1 MKISAYIPCYNVER
15 YIGPTIEAMLAQ
27 TRPPDEFLI
36 IDDGC
41 TDGTLDIAAKYPV
54 RIIRHEKNRGLAAGR
69 NTAFANSQHELV
81 AAMDSDAVA
90 EKHWLESLHEAFND
104 PRVVGSGGRLL
115 EKYRE
120 GAANAWRAA
129 YMSQDLGETRIEI
142 EWPSPK
148 RLGGFGTLY
157 RKSAVLAA
165 GGYDEQ
171 YRTNYEDVDLCIRL
185 LQAGHKMV
193 FEPRAVAHHFR
204 QDTVRSLLRTSWR
217 WEFYMHYFNGG
228 YNNIPLKLLHNFRWA
243 RAMMWNDW
251 RDGRKSR
258 LGVDALMPW
267 YHCYADLCY
276 GFSAGRLPAVK
287 AEGPNAELYF
297 PRPIRALRRRYRG
310 SHQRA

>member
-1 MKISAYIPCYNVER
+1 MKISAYIPCYNVAR

-54 RIIRHEKNRGLAAGR
+54 RIIRHDKNRGLAAGR
-69 NTAFANSQHELV
+69 NTAFANAKYELV

-90 EKHWLESLHEAFND
+90 EKEWIESLLDAFKD
-104 PRVVGSGGRLL
+104 TRVVGSGGRMI
-115 EKYRE
+115 EKYRQ
-120 GAANAWRAA
+120 GAANAWRTQ
-129 YMSQDLGETRIEI
+129 YLVQDLGETRFEI
-142 EWPSPK
+142 EWPSHK

-157 RKSAVLAA
+157 RKEAVLAA
-165 GGYDEQ
+165 GGYDEK
-171 YRTNYEDVDLCIRL
+171 YRTNFEDVDMCIRL

-193 FEPRAVAHHFR
+193 FEPRAVAYHLR
-204 QDTVRSLLRTSWR
+204 QDTVRTVLRTSWR
-217 WEFYMHYFNGG
+217 WEFYIHYFNGG
-228 YNNIPLKLLHNFRWA
+228 YNNLPLKLLHNFRWA

-251 RDGRKSR
+251 RAGRKSL

-267 YHCYADLCY
+267 YHSCEDLKY
-276 GFSAGRLPAVK
+276 GFSPKRLPPVH

-297 PRPIRALRRRYRG
+297 PRPIRALRRRNRN
-310 SHQRA
+310 SQQRA

>member
-41 TDGTLDIAAKYPV
+41 TDGTIDIAAKYPV
-54 RIIRHEKNRGLAAGR
+54 RVIRHEKNKGLAAGR
-69 NTAFANSQHELV
+69 NTAFANAKYELV

-90 EKHWLESLHEAFND
+90 EKGWIESLLDAFKD
-104 PRVVGSGGRLL
+104 PRVAGSGGRLI

-120 GAANAWRAA
+120 GAGNAWRAA
-129 YMSQDLGETRIEI
+129 YLSQDLGEGRIEI
-142 EWPSPK
+142 EWPTPK
-148 RLGGFGTLY
+148 RLGGFGTLL
-157 RKSAVLAA
+157 RKDAVLAA
-165 GGYDEQ
+165 GGYDEK
-171 YRTNYEDVDLCIRL
+171 YRTNFEDVDMCIRL

-193 FEPRAVAHHFR
+193 FEPRAVAHHLR
-204 QDTVRSLLRTSWR
+204 QDRVQTVLRTSWR
-217 WEFYMHYFNGG
+217 WEFYLHYFNGG

-251 RDGRKSR
+251 CAGRKS
-258 LGVDALMPW
+258 LLSVDALMPW
-267 YHCYADLCY
+267 YHSYADLKY
-276 GFSAGRLPAVK
+276 GFSSERLPHID

-297 PRPIRALRRRYRG
+297 PRPIRALRRRNRD
-310 SHQRA
+310 SQQRA

>member
-15 YIGPTIEAMLAQ
+15 YIGPTIEAMLSQ

-69 NTAFANSQHELV
+69 NTAFANAKYDLV

-90 EKHWLESLHEAFND
+90 EKNWLESLLDAFKD
-104 PRVVGSGGRLL
+104 PRVAGSGGRLI

-120 GAANAWRAA
+120 GPANAWRVV
-129 YMSQDLGETRIEI
+129 YLSQDLGETRIEF

-157 RKSAVLAA
+157 RRDLVLAA
-165 GGYDEQ
+165 GGYDEK
-171 YRTNYEDVDLCIRL
+171 YRTNFEDVDMCIRL
-185 LQAGHKMV
+185 LKAGHKMV
-193 FEPRAVAHHFR
+193 FEPRAVAHHLR
-204 QDTVRSLLRTSWR
+204 QDTVGTVLRTSWR
-217 WEFYMHYFNGG
+217 WEFYSHYFNGG
-228 YNNIPLKLLHNFRWA
+228 YNNLPLKLLHNFRWA

-251 RDGRKSR
+251 RAGKKSL

-267 YHCYADLCY
+267 YHSYADLKY
-276 GFSAGRLPAVK
+276 GFSPERLPPVDAV
-287 AEGPNAELYF
+287 GPNAELYF
-297 PRPIRALRRRYRG
+297 PRPIRALRRRNRNSQQG
-310 SHQRA
+310 A